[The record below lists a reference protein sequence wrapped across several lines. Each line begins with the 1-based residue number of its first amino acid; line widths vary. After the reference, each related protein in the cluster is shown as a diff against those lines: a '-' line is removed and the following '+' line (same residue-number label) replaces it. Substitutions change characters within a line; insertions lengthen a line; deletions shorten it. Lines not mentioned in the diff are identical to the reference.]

1 LQRDKRISMKIKD
14 IKACY
19 TPEKRAAERIE
30 PLAFVIGR
38 PLSFPVSWLC
48 MKAGL
53 SATAVTY
60 VSMFFVAAGGILL
73 LQTNY
78 VLQIIGVSL
87 FVVWQIFD
95 CADGNIARYK
105 KSSSA
110 YGEFVDALGGYLLNA
125 VCFPVMGILSLQY
138 NRFSI
143 EELYLISAGF
153 LCALL
158 NLFSRLL
165 YQKKLNL
172 VGETGRIIKP
182 AHQQKKSSLLNSAQA
197 VISASGL
204 MIPIAMIAVIIKI
217 PELFIAI
224 YLPVNLT
231 MFLYTTLKLTKK
243 TA

>member
-1 LQRDKRISMKIKD
+1 MKIKD

-38 PLSFPVSWLC
+38 PLSFSVSWLC
-48 MKAGL
+48 MKVGL
-53 SATAVTY
+53 SATTVTFI
-60 VSMFFVAAGGILL
+60 SILFVIAGGIFL
-73 LQTNY
+73 LQRNY
-78 VLQIIGVSL
+78 ILQITGVFL

-105 KSSSA
+105 KSYSA
-110 YGEFVDALGGYLLNA
+110 YGEFIDALGGYLLNA

-138 NRFSI
+138 NRFRI
-143 EELYLISAGF
+143 EEPYLISAGF

-158 NLFSRLL
+158 NLLSRLL
-165 YQKKLNL
+165 YQKKINL
-172 VGETGRIIKP
+172 FGEKGRIVKP
-182 AHQQKKSSLLNSAQA
+182 AQQQKRSSLLYTAQA

-217 PELFIAI
+217 PELFLAI
-224 YLPVNLT
+224 YLPVNLM
-231 MFLYTTLKLTKK
+231 MFLYTTVKLAKK
-243 TA
+243 TD

>member
-1 LQRDKRISMKIKD
+1 MKIQD

-19 TPEKRAAERIE
+19 TTEKRAAEKIE
-30 PLAFVIGR
+30 PLAFLIGR
-38 PLSFPVSWLC
+38 PFSFPVSWLC
-48 MKAGL
+48 MKVGL

-60 VSMFFVAAGGILL
+60 ISMFFVIAGGVLL

-78 VLQIIGVSL
+78 VLQIIGASL

-105 KSSSA
+105 KSYSA
-110 YGEFVDALGGYLLNA
+110 YGEFVDAMGGYLMNA

-138 NRFSI
+138 NRFNI

-158 NLFSRLL
+158 NLLSRLL

-172 VGETGRIIKP
+172 VGEKGWMFKP
-182 AHQQKKSSLLNSAQA
+182 SHQQKKSSLLSSAQA

-224 YLPVNLT
+224 YLPVNLM
-231 MFLYTTLKLTKK
+231 MFLYTTVKLTKK